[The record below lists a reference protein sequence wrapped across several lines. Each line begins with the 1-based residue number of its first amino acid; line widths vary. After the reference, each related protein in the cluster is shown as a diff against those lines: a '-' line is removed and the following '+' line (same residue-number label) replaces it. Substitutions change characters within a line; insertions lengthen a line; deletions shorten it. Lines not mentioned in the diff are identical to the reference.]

1 MDSQKFCLK
10 WDGFQGSVTSVFDQL
25 RSGGELLDVTLCC
38 EGQRVRAHRMM
49 LSACNLYLREL
60 LKVGDGK
67 CTWRPRGL
75 GGLFSELLTGD
86 GGESS
91 SPLRELTELPS
102 RPAPSAPSSPPADP
116 TNENDTDAL
125 RHCWQRKLKE
135 SVAARLPEDTCLHQ
149 PPSRYI
155 FPGAGVL
162 VDPDDSDSDRDSL
175 DSDRGSDDESPTAEG
190 DHPNNSTD
198 TPETA
203 VTPPHTDSCPPT
215 PPGRITTSGASL
227 GASGTSSSSPAEE
240 QPSSTPAVKPSST
253 SDIEMEPE
261 TVGSSGS
268 ALKKPIS
275 ETLGGEEGSGVKR
288 PAFGGM
294 GEPGVSPA
302 TAKTAPATAAAGDSG
317 SAQSAGP
324 VLVRPPPKSVAANG
338 ASRVPRPRQAVPR
351 RYGKVVWR
359 THLEASPMDHGVLHY
374 QGSYAGVWGRL
385 RRFSNHWGR

>member
-10 WDGFQGSVTSVFDQL
+10 WDRFQSSVTSVFDQL
-25 RSGGELLDVTLCC
+25 RGGGELLDVTLCC
-38 EGQRVRAHRMM
+38 EGQRVRAQGMM
-49 LSACNLYLREL
+49 LSACSPYFREL
-60 LKVGDGK
+60 LKVGDGAMYLLE
-67 CTWRPRGL
+67 L

-102 RPAPSAPSSPPADP
+102 RPAPSAPSSPLADP

-135 SVAARLPEDTCLHQ
+135 SVAARLPEGAYLHE

-155 FPGAGVL
+155 FPGAEVL

-175 DSDRGSDDESPTAEG
+175 DLDRGNSGESPTAEG
-190 DHPNNSTD
+190 DHLNNSTD

-203 VTPPHTDSCPPT
+203 VTPTHTDSCPPT

-261 TVGSSGS
+261 TVGSPGS
-268 ALKKPIS
+268 ALKRPIS
-275 ETLGGEEGSGVKR
+275 ETLGGRESGVKR
-288 PAFGGM
+288 PAFCGG

-302 TAKTAPATAAAGDSG
+302 TAQTTPAPAPAGDNG
-317 SAQSAGP
+317 GAQTASENATG
-324 VLVRPPPKSVAANG
+324 AA
-338 ASRVPRPRQAVPR
+338 
-351 RYGKVVWR
+351 
-359 THLEASPMDHGVLHY
+359 EAIS
-374 QGSYAGVWGRL
+374 
-385 RRFSNHWGR
+385 